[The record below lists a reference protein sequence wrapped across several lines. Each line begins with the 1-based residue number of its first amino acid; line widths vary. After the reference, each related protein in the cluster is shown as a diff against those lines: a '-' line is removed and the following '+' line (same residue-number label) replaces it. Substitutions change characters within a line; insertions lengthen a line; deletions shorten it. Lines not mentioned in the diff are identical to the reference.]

1 MAKKRKTLPT
11 SVVIPKELKAIAAQ
25 AAADD
30 RRSFSGFVVVAIEE
44 YLAKRGYLPDKTISV
59 RSVRKGRVRS

>member
-11 SVVIPKELKAIAAQ
+11 SFVIPKELKTIAVQ

-30 RRSFSGFVVVAIEE
+30 RRTFSAFVVVAIEE
-44 YLAKRGYLPDKTISV
+44 YLAKRGYLPDKTISL
-59 RSVRKGRVRS
+59 RKGRVRP